1 MILCD
6 LDGLGANFH
15 EGVERHI
22 PWVEFKAM
30 SDDEQHTFLIEMF
43 KKEPD
48 FFNTLPKIE
57 QFIELITFLESSGE
71 RWMICTSAGE
81 AHPSYMKAK
90 TSKLAWLERCFG
102 IEPEKVIVTPN
113 SEAKLQYANPNTILI
128 DDWKVNCER
137 FEEEGGFSVHVEAN
151 TYDVKDV
158 IARVST
164 AIEQMHLL
172 EVNI

>member
-15 EGVERHI
+15 EGVGRHI

-30 SDDEQHTFLIEMF
+30 GDEEQHTFLIEMF

-71 RWMICTSAGE
+71 LWMICTSAGE

-90 TSKLAWLERCFG
+90 TSKLVWLERCFG
-102 IEPEKVIVTPN
+102 IEPEKVIVTLN

-128 DDWKVNCER
+128 DDWKVNCEC
-137 FEEEGGFSVHVEAN
+137 FEEEGGFAVHVEAN
-151 TYDVKDV
+151 TYDVNDV
-158 IARVST
+158 IARVSAT
-164 AIEQMHLL
+164 IEQMHLL
-172 EVNI
+172 EVNV